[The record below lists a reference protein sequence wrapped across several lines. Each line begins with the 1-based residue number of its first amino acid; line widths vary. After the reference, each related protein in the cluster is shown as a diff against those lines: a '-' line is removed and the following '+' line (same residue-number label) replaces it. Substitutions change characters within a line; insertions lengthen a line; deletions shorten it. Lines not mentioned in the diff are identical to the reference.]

1 MEALYKYCSTEHL
14 CYPCFKEDQQD
25 PVKLYL
31 GLCYLCDRERWNSM
45 KSSISIEDL
54 ITHMNKA
61 PKEWVSLYQDEL
73 KRRS

>member
-1 MEALYKYCSTEHL
+1 
-14 CYPCFKEDQQD
+14 
-25 PVKLYL
+25 
-31 GLCYLCDRERWNSM
+31 M